1 MKSKVALATL
11 AMIPMAANNAYASN
25 IGTVTAS
32 SLNVRSGPSTS
43 YKIVTTV
50 KKNDKVNILQSSNG
64 WYKIETASG
73 KQGWASSS
81 YISISNNDT
90 NNNTNI
96 SENIAIV
103 NTDGL
108 KFRTGAGTSYSI
120 IKVLNKGEKVEVIS
134 ESAGWSKVRYDSRLG
149 YVASQYIDKTN
160 TNYIIKE
167 VNTDGL
173 NVRTG
178 PSTSYSSIGKLN
190 KGTKVQV
197 ISESAGWSKINYNNK
212 IAYVSSGYLK
222 TVSTNTSD
230 TKPEDSTEQYKEIK
244 VVNTNGLNVRKGPST
259 SYSSIGKL
267 NKGSNVEVISES
279 AGWSKINY
287 NNTTAYVATM
297 YLDKKTTNTEDST
310 EQYKEIKVVNTNGLN
325 VRKGPST
332 SYSSIGKLN
341 KGSNVEVISESAGWS
356 KINYN
361 NTTAYVATMY
371 LDKKTTNTED
381 STEQYKEIKVVNT
394 NGLNVRKGPSTS
406 YSSIGKLNK
415 GSNVEVISE
424 SAGWSKINYNNTTAY
439 VATMYLDKITSSE
452 QVPPVVGGDSVE
464 NVNGAIINYKALNYT
479 LKDHVDVQYKKA
491 LEGGNVI
498 SSSISRSSE
507 ESTTYVMAQSRAFSP
522 ASKSDLEYY
531 LNPGNFT
538 SSNRGMMQFLRLDTY
553 KGGVSESELNSY
565 LNSLPKVNGKNT
577 VFYNQG
583 KTFIDAAK
591 KYDIDLIYLVSHA
604 MWETG
609 YGKSVLAQGQTITS
623 YKGNTLPQPV
633 TVYNFFGIGAIDKSA
648 NVSGAEASYSNGWT
662 SIEKTIDGSA
672 KWIRDNYIKSSKYNQ
687 NTIYKMKFNYDY
699 SWHQYATDVNW
710 ANGISGVM
718 YKLISMYDTASNLKF
733 EIPNYK

>member
-1 MKSKVALATL
+1 MKSKIALATL
-11 AMIPMAANNAYASN
+11 AMIPIAANNAYASN

-90 NNNTNI
+90 NNNTNT

-230 TKPEDSTEQYKEIK
+230 TKP
-244 VVNTNGLNVRKGPST
+244 
-259 SYSSIGKL
+259 
-267 NKGSNVEVISES
+267 
-279 AGWSKINY
+279 
-287 NNTTAYVATM
+287 
-297 YLDKKTTNTEDST
+297 EDST

-583 KTFIDAAK
+583 KTFIDAAQ

-623 YKGNTLPQPV
+623 YKDNTLPQPV

-687 NTIYKMKFNYDY
+687 NTIYKMKFNYEY
-699 SWHQYATDVNW
+699 SFHQYATDVNW
-710 ANGISGVM
+710 ANGISGIM
-718 YKLISMYDTASNLKF
+718 YKLVSMYDTASNLNF
-733 EIPNYK
+733 EVPNYK

>member
-1 MKSKVALATL
+1 MKSKIALATL
-11 AMIPMAANNAYASN
+11 AMIPIAANNAYASN

-230 TKPEDSTEQYKEIK
+230 TKP
-244 VVNTNGLNVRKGPST
+244 
-259 SYSSIGKL
+259 
-267 NKGSNVEVISES
+267 
-279 AGWSKINY
+279 
-287 NNTTAYVATM
+287 
-297 YLDKKTTNTEDST
+297 EDST

-687 NTIYKMKFNYDY
+687 NTIYKMKFNYEY
-699 SWHQYATDVNW
+699 SFHQYATDVNW
-710 ANGISGVM
+710 ANGISGIM
-718 YKLISMYDTASNLKF
+718 YKLVSMYDTASNLNF
-733 EIPNYK
+733 EVPNYK

>member
-11 AMIPMAANNAYASN
+11 AMIPIAANNAYASN

-90 NNNTNI
+90 NNNTNT

-230 TKPEDSTEQYKEIK
+230 TKP
-244 VVNTNGLNVRKGPST
+244 
-259 SYSSIGKL
+259 
-267 NKGSNVEVISES
+267 
-279 AGWSKINY
+279 
-287 NNTTAYVATM
+287 
-297 YLDKKTTNTEDST
+297 
-310 EQYKEIKVVNTNGLN
+310 
-325 VRKGPST
+325 
-332 SYSSIGKLN
+332 
-341 KGSNVEVISESAGWS
+341 
-356 KINYN
+356 
-361 NTTAYVATMY
+361 
-371 LDKKTTNTED
+371 ED

-583 KTFIDAAK
+583 KTFIDAAQ

-623 YKGNTLPQPV
+623 YKDNTLPQPV

>member
-1 MKSKVALATL
+1 MKSKIALATL

-90 NNNTNI
+90 NNNTNT

-230 TKPEDSTEQYKEIK
+230 TKP
-244 VVNTNGLNVRKGPST
+244 
-259 SYSSIGKL
+259 
-267 NKGSNVEVISES
+267 
-279 AGWSKINY
+279 
-287 NNTTAYVATM
+287 
-297 YLDKKTTNTEDST
+297 
-310 EQYKEIKVVNTNGLN
+310 
-325 VRKGPST
+325 
-332 SYSSIGKLN
+332 
-341 KGSNVEVISESAGWS
+341 
-356 KINYN
+356 
-361 NTTAYVATMY
+361 
-371 LDKKTTNTED
+371 ED

>member
-1 MKSKVALATL
+1 MKGKIALATL
-11 AMIPMAANNAYASN
+11 AIMPMTANNAYASN

-43 YKIVTTV
+43 YTIVTTV

-81 YISISNNDT
+81 YISISDSNT
-90 NNNTNI
+90 NNNINT
-96 SENIAIV
+96 SSNIAIV

-108 KFRTGAGTSYSI
+108 NFRNGAGTSYSI

-134 ESAGWSKVRYDSRLG
+134 ESNGWSKVKHDSRLG

-178 PSTSYSSIGKLN
+178 PSTSYASIGKLN
-190 KGTKVQV
+190 TGDK
-197 ISESAGWSKINYNNK
+197 
-212 IAYVSSGYLK
+212 
-222 TVSTNTSD
+222 
-230 TKPEDSTEQYKEIK
+230 
-244 VVNTNGLNVRKGPST
+244 
-259 SYSSIGKL
+259 
-267 NKGSNVEVISES
+267 VEVISES

-287 NNTTAYVATM
+287 NNKTAYVSSG
-297 YLDKKTTNTEDST
+297 YLKAVSTTTPSTT
-310 EQYKEIKVVNTNGLN
+310 EQYKEIKVVNTDGLN

-332 SYSSIGKLN
+332 SYELIGKID
-341 KGSNVEVISESAGWS
+341 KGTNVEVISESNGWS
-356 KINYN
+356 KINYK
-361 NTTAYVATMY
+361 NTTAYVATKY
-371 LDKKTTNTED
+371 LDKKSTDTED
-381 STEQYKEIKVVNT
+381 TTEQYKEIKVVNT
-394 NGLNVRKGPSTS
+394 DGLNVRKGPSTS
-406 YSSIGKLNK
+406 YESIGKIDK
-415 GSNVEVISE
+415 GTNVEVISE
-424 SAGWSKINYNNTTAY
+424 SNGWSKINYKNTTAY
-439 VATMYLDKITSSE
+439 VATKYLDKKSTDTEDTTEQYKEIKVVNTDGLNVRKGPSTSYESIGKIDKGTNVEVISESNGWSKINYKNTTAYVATKYLDKISSNE

-464 NVNGAIINYKALNYT
+464 NVNGATINYKGLNYT
-479 LKDHVDVQYKKA
+479 LQDHVEVQYKKA

-498 SSSISRSSE
+498 SSSLSRSSE
-507 ESTTYVMAQSRAFSP
+507 DLTTYNMAQSRAYVH

-531 LNPGNFT
+531 LNPNNFT
-538 SSNRGMMQFLRLDTY
+538 NSDRGMMQFLRLDTY

-565 LNSLPKVNGKNT
+565 LNSLPQVNGKNT

-583 KTFIDAAK
+583 KAFINAAQK
-591 KYDIDLIYLVSHA
+591 HDIDLIYLVSHA

-609 YGKSVLAQGQTITS
+609 YGKSVLSQGQTITS
-623 YKGNTLPQPV
+623 YKGTPLSAPV
-633 TVYNFFGIGAIDKSA
+633 TVYNFYGIGAIDKSA
-648 NVSGAEASYSNGWT
+648 NVSGAEAAYSNGWT
-662 SIEKTIDGSA
+662 SIEATIDGSA

-699 SWHQYATDVNW
+699 SFHQYATDVNW
-710 ANGISGVM
+710 ANGISGIM
-718 YKLISMYDTASNLKF
+718 YKLISMYDTASNLTF
-733 EIPNYK
+733 EVPNYK

>member
-90 NNNTNI
+90 NNNTNT

-310 EQYKEIKVVNTNGLN
+310 EK
-325 VRKGPST
+325 
-332 SYSSIGKLN
+332 
-341 KGSNVEVISESAGWS
+341 
-356 KINYN
+356 
-361 NTTAYVATMY
+361 
-371 LDKKTTNTED
+371 
-381 STEQYKEIKVVNT
+381 YKEIKVVNT

-479 LKDHVDVQYKKA
+479 LKEHVDVQYKKA

-538 SSNRGMMQFLRLDTY
+538 SSNSGMMQFLRLDTY